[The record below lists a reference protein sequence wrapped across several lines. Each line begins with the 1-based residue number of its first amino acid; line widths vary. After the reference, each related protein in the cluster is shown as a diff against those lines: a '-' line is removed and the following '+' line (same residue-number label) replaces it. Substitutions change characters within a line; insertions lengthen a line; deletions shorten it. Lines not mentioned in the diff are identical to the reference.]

1 MTTLSTTAGQ
11 ASFSSLFDFSFTSLL
26 TRHS

>member
-1 MTTLSTTAGQ
+1 MATLNTTAGKV
-11 ASFSSLFDFSFTSLL
+11 SFSSLFDFSFTSLI